1 MILPRVTGT
10 LHKARNG
17 HAVVTVRCPECGGTH
32 RHDLGMFD
40 DPDVSATLAR
50 RSVDAWMACRADL
63 PGNFY
68 RIVLPPPHKAKS
80 GGDEPKASA
89 TPATA
94 QEATARPR
102 KRRRR
107 RRRKPSDEHQ
117 EPAAPLGAAAG

>member
-10 LHKARNG
+10 LHKTRAG

-32 RHDLGMFD
+32 RHDLGLFD
-40 DPDVSATLAR
+40 DPEVSATLAH

-80 GGDEPKASA
+80 GGEEPRAIAA
-89 TPATA
+89 TAATA
-94 QEATARPR
+94 QESPARSR

-107 RRRKPSDEHQ
+107 RRRKPTGEQQ
-117 EPAAPLGAAAG
+117 ETAA